1 MPAIE
6 ADKAKAAIR
15 AASQHGAV
23 QASGTTRGGRPTQF
37 PYTLAEADLQ
47 IDEAAQLEW
56 VESDEDG
63 YHLRVLTTGGRWYR
77 MDAVDPDGP
86 PRPIR

>member
-15 AASQHGAV
+15 TASQNGSV
-23 QASGTTRGGRPTQF
+23 EASGQTRSGRPTWF
-37 PYTLAEADLQ
+37 SYTLEDAELQ

-56 VESDEDG
+56 VDADENG
-63 YHLRVLTTGGRWYR
+63 YHLWVLTTGDRWYR
-77 MDAVDPDGP
+77 MDAVHPDGP
-86 PRPIR
+86 PRPIN